1 MKRQLHILLLM
12 LATTMLLVASWMPHH
27 HHDSALCTM
36 VEYCSQDHVNN
47 DVHTHHSNDGG
58 ECINHG
64 RLYFETGDTQASMLQ
79 RDVLS
84 QYAGVVCLSLFL
96 LYLPDEE
103 EEVYRKTASSCISTR
118 LSEVRIPRAPPY
130 FVL

>member
-1 MKRQLHILLLM
+1 
-12 LATTMLLVASWMPHH
+12 
-27 HHDSALCTM
+27 M

-64 RLYFETGDTQASMLQ
+64 RFYFETGDTQASMLQ
-79 RDVLS
+79 HDVLP
-84 QYAGVVCLSLFL
+84 QYAAVIGLLLFL
-96 LYLPDEE
+96 LYLPKVEE
-103 EEVYRKTASSCISTR
+103 EIYRRTVSSCLSTR
-118 LSEVRIPRAPPY
+118 RREVRIPRAPPY